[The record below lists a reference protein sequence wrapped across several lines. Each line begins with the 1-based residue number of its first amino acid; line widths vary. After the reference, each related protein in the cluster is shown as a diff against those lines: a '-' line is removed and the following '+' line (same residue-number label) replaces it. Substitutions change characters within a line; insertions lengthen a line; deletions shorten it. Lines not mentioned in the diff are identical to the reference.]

1 MNDKLYLIHE
11 NDYLDHIDNK
21 LDMYDL
27 LTELVRSVR
36 SDLEAGETAR
46 AMRTLCAYEN
56 QAHEMY
62 EDWCIPDEY
71 AESGDPDDL
80 AQMMED
86 ELLPAD
92 DEDEDGDSSAALRLV
107 RAMVRMTDNIK
118 DALKIVPEI
127 ARCERVI
134 GLLDDYEGPEN
145 ACAE

>member
-1 MNDKLYLIHE
+1 MYDKIYLIHE
-11 NDYLDHIDNK
+11 NDYLEHIDNK
-21 LDMYDL
+21 LDMYEL

-92 DEDEDGDSSAALRLV
+92 DEDEDGEYAAIRLLRT
-107 RAMVRMTDNIK
+107 MSKMTDNIK
-118 DALKIVPEI
+118 AVMEIVPEI
-127 ARCERVI
+127 ARCERMVE
-134 GLLDDYEGPEN
+134 LLDNCEGPEN

>member
-36 SDLEAGETAR
+36 SDLEAGETVR

-92 DEDEDGDSSAALRLV
+92 DEDEDGGSAALRLL
-107 RAMVRMTDNIK
+107 RIMARITDNLE
-118 DALKIVPEI
+118 AVLKIVPEI
-127 ARCERVI
+127 ARCEREI
-134 GLLDDYEGPEN
+134 DCLDDYEGPEN

>member
-11 NDYLDHIDNK
+11 NDYLDHIDNQ
-21 LDMYDL
+21 LDMYEL

-92 DEDEDGDSSAALRLV
+92 DGDDESASPVLRLLWAV
-107 RAMVRMTDNIK
+107 GRVTKAAEAVMSV
-118 DALKIVPEI
+118 AEEIVDFEEEI
-127 ARCERVI
+127 DR
-134 GLLDDYEGPEN
+134 LLDGMEGPEN

>member
-11 NDYLDHIDNK
+11 NDYLDHIDNQ

-92 DEDEDGDSSAALRLV
+92 DEDDDGGSSAALRLV
-107 RAMVRMTDNIK
+107 RAMERMTDNIK

-127 ARCERVI
+127 ARYERVI

>member
-1 MNDKLYLIHE
+1 MSDKIYLIHE
-11 NDYLDHIDNK
+11 SDYLEHIDNK
-21 LDMYDL
+21 LDMYEL

-62 EDWCIPDEY
+62 EDWCISDEY

-92 DEDEDGDSSAALRLV
+92 DEDDDGWPASVRLLRTM
-107 RAMVRMTDNIK
+107 AQMTDNIE
-118 DALKIVPEI
+118 AVLKIVPEI
-127 ARCERVI
+127 TRCEREI
-134 GLLDDYEGPEN
+134 DRLGDYEGPEN